1 MTAKRDIVV
10 IECMRCRGVDE
21 RCIGARSHII
31 AEQHL
36 RLSHA
41 RLPRCHEFA
50 HDPHDGLIASRDH
63 RRHGV
68 DETRLDDARSFY
80 REGVEARLD
89 DEARQ
94 RLRQADI

>member
-1 MTAKRDIVV
+1 MSAASALAAISSLNSTCA
-10 IECMRCRGVDE
+10 
-21 RCIGARSHII
+21 
-31 AEQHL
+31 
-36 RLSHA
+36 SHA